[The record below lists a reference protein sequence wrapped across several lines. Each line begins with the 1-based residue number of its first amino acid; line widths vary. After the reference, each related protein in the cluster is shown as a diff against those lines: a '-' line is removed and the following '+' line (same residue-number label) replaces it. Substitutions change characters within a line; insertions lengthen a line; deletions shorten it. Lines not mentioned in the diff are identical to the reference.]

1 MIGFYYCLKSSK
13 AKKNT
18 IEFLLVASA
27 EARITPPS
35 TPPKSFANHAV
46 GVAVNLDIVVVIVFF
61 PFWCRRRTMAVG
73 EKAMFHHWRC
83 ATRPLPNRGLGL
95 ALQMRQ
101 TAKVG
106 PQAKLSK
113 SL

>member
-35 TPPKSFANHAV
+35 TPPNSFANHAV
-46 GVAVNLDIVVVIVFF
+46 GVAVNLEIVVFIVFLDWHF
-61 PFWCRRRTMAVG
+61 R
-73 EKAMFHHWRC
+73 
-83 ATRPLPNRGLGL
+83 
-95 ALQMRQ
+95 
-101 TAKVG
+101 
-106 PQAKLSK
+106 
-113 SL
+113 